1 MRINKKD
8 KILFLLVSIFI
19 FMGIGYAYL
28 NANLS
33 ITGIS
38 NINSAK
44 WDVHF
49 ENIQV
54 STGSVTTVDQEP
66 TIDTNKTNITY
77 NVTLNKPGDYYEFT
91 VDVKNG
97 GTIDAMIESVTSTIN
112 NQSSGELPSYL
123 KYSATYID
131 GIKIENN
138 HILKSGEKETYKVRL
153 EYNADITPE
162 ELPKTEESYE
172 ISFNPNFI
180 QKTSA
185 AKPIIRSVSF
195 SADSWDTIKQVAQT
209 GNASNYYNIGDTKE
223 IDMGELGTH
232 TVRIA
237 NMSTPSECST
247 EGFSQTACGFV
258 IEFADI
264 LTTHAMNSEASNTG
278 GWPASEM
285 RTYLND
291 TIYNSLPQDLKN
303 AIIETKVIS
312 GHNGTESSNYSSTDK
327 LYLLSSHEVWVDI
340 DGDSSKGI
348 DYYDTSYSMTRQ
360 LDYYEENN
368 VTSSN
373 YSATIKKYNDSANYW
388 WLRSADLDSS
398 FSFARVSY
406 TGSHDGMSSWGANGV
421 SPAFRIG

>member
-28 NANLS
+28 NTNLS

-54 STGSVTTVDQEP
+54 STGSVTTVEQEP

-112 NQSSGELPSYL
+112 NLSPGELPSYL

-264 LTTHAMNSEASNTG
+264 IDMKKMNSIETGVG
-278 GWPASEM
+278 GWRDSEL
-285 RTYLND
+285 RNYIST
-291 TIYNSLPQDLKN
+291 TVYNSLPGELQD
-303 AIIETKVIS
+303 IIINTNVIS
-312 GHNGTESSNYSSTDK
+312 GHNRAETSNIITNDK
-327 LYLLSSHEVWVDI
+327 LYLLSVTEIKKI
-340 DGDSSKGI
+340 DNSSNIPNYDSAWDS
-348 DYYDTSYSMTRQ
+348 TRQ
-360 LDYYEENN
+360 LDYYKNNN
-368 VTSSN
+368 VTESN
-373 YSATIKKYNDSANYW
+373 IAVCIKKNGTYEERW
-388 WLRSADLDSS
+388 WLRTVYKNNDYY
-398 FSFARVSY
+398 FFAINHNGINLERSCIY
-406 TGSHDGMSSWGANGV
+406 ETGV